1 MLAPVLAEF
10 AALQP
15 HVTVELVTSQ
25 VHMSLPR
32 RDADLVFRIRPFDE
46 PEVVSRRLM
55 HVTYGVYLK
64 QGLEAPLLGDGKGMS
79 IVTMDTTFAD
89 MPDAVWLRRV
99 LPNAHVAARSNNR
112 DVQASLCS
120 RGVGIAV
127 LPRLIGD
134 ALTGVE
140 RVALGDEPPG
150 RDTWIGYHRDL
161 RRLSRLRALLDLVF
175 ARLAN

>member
-1 MLAPVLAEF
+1 VLAPVLAEF
-10 AALQP
+10 ATLQP
-15 HVTVELVTSQ
+15 RVAVELVTSQ
-25 VHMSLPR
+25 LHMSLPR

-64 QGLEAPLLGDGKGMS
+64 HGLQAPSLGDGTGMS
-79 IVTMDTTFAD
+79 LVTMNASLAE
-89 MPDAVWLRRV
+89 MPDAFWLKRV

-112 DVQASLCS
+112 DVQASLCA

-127 LPRLIGD
+127 LPTLIGD
-134 ALTGVE
+134 TLTGVT

-161 RRLSRLRALLDLVF
+161 RRLARLRALLDLLF
-175 ARLAN
+175 ARLAS